1 MYNQNIKDM
10 NAITLLTTL
19 TFTEA
24 TTEDKVYNAQ
34 RVLFALKRLKRKSGM
49 NRYIVRS
56 AIRKQTNVLTK
67 TESDGNA

>member
-1 MYNQNIKDM
+1 M

-34 RVLFALKRLKRKSGM
+34 RVLFALKRLRRKPRM
-49 NRYIVRS
+49 NNYVVRS
-56 AIRKQTNVLTK
+56 AIRKQSNLLTK
-67 TESDGNA
+67 IQK

>member
-67 TESDGNA
+67 IEK

>member
-1 MYNQNIKDM
+1 M

-34 RVLFALKRLKRKSGM
+34 RVLFALKRLKRKPRM
-49 NRYIVRS
+49 NNYIVRS

-67 TESDGNA
+67 TEQQ